1 MSPPLNAFWLSA
13 VMLCALLLCAL
24 GAPVEDAPTD
34 SPAAGDPSGEEEEE
48 GPSDLLSTSGVWD
61 LILGATRRHQKEFE
75 DEFHNQVKY
84 EFLENYKVSSLPA
97 RCPYSNFTKEAC
109 LQRMVQGLQIYT
121 VLLRQVE
128 KEYPNSLIC
137 AEVRTY
143 SGQLIDLIQRK
154 MRNPGQVTALT
165 SSQEV
170 QLLNDL
176 DNPNPFQ
183 RKMTA
188 HNILRQLHY
197 FLLKG
202 KRAITKREKIR
213 GTMANNSLG
222 IFQIL

>member
-34 SPAAGDPSGEEEEE
+34 SPAAGDPSGEEQEE

-61 LILGATRRHQKEFE
+61 LIL

-137 AEVRTY
+137 AE
-143 SGQLIDLIQRK
+143 

-170 QLLNDL
+170 QLVNDL
-176 DNPNPFQ
+176 DNPNTFQ

-213 GTMANNSLG
+213 GTMANDSLG

>member
-1 MSPPLNAFWLSA
+1 MFNDRNGF
-13 VMLCALLLCAL
+13 
-24 GAPVEDAPTD
+24 DF
-34 SPAAGDPSGEEEEE
+34 
-48 GPSDLLSTSGVWD
+48 
-61 LILGATRRHQKEFE
+61 ILDFSYNTA
-75 DEFHNQVKY
+75 
-84 EFLENYKVSSLPA
+84 VSSAP
-97 RCPYSNFTKEAC
+97 
-109 LQRMVQGLQIYT
+109 Q
-121 VLLRQVE
+121 
-128 KEYPNSLIC
+128 
-137 AEVRTY
+137 
-143 SGQLIDLIQRK
+143 